1 MSRTANRLLYKYKV
15 VLKED
20 KGGIDADMDE
30 LCREFN
36 NEQAK

>member
-15 VLKED
+15 VEKEE
-20 KGGIDADMDE
+20 GVDADMDA

-36 NEQAK
+36 NE